1 MSWFKNLFKKKR
13 KRLPARDHI
22 GRFIA
27 DDKGNPLFTDSP
39 QEEIDKAIARAKK
52 RDAEIQKLLNAKAK
66 TSEKKSTC
74 GCDVS
79 IKKCSCS
86 EKKVSPA
93 PKAKPA
99 VKKQT
104 PKKK

>member
-66 TSEKKSTC
+66 TSEKK
-74 GCDVS
+74 
-79 IKKCSCS
+79 
-86 EKKVSPA
+86 VSPA
-93 PKAKPA
+93 PKAKPE